1 MRVLVCEDEDLMAE
15 LVRQGLAEEGHDVEV
30 VASGERAIDAV
41 MRSAYDLVLLDVML
55 PGLDGFATCRRLR
68 DRGSGVPVLMLT
80 ARDDVDDRVRGL
92 DSGADDYLGK
102 PFSLAELLAR
112 VRALLRRGAAD
123 FAGRVA
129 VGDLELDTATSTAR
143 RAGSRIDLTARE
155 LAVLELLMREHGR
168 VVSRDQI
175 LEHAWPHGAD
185 HRSNVIDVIVGRLR
199 DKIDR
204 PFNAASIETV
214 RGLGYRL
221 RIE

>member
-1 MRVLVCEDEDLMAE
+1 MRVLVCEDEDMMAE
-15 LVRQGLAEEGHDVEV
+15 LVRQGLAEDGHEVEV
-30 VASGERAIDAV
+30 VTTGERAIDAV
-41 MRSAYDLVLLDVML
+41 MQSAYDLVLLDVML
-55 PGLDGFATCRRLR
+55 PGLDGFATCRRMR
-68 DRGSGVPVLMLT
+68 ARGSGVPVLMLT

-112 VRALLRRGAAD
+112 VRALLRRGPAD

-129 VGDLELDTATSTAR
+129 VGNLELDTATSTAR
-143 RAGSRIDLTARE
+143 RAGSQIDLTARE

-204 PFNAASIETV
+204 PFGAASIETV

>member
-15 LVRQGLAEEGHDVEV
+15 LVGQALTEEGHDVEV

-41 MRSAYDLVLLDVML
+41 MQNAYDLVLLDVML

-112 VRALLRRGAAD
+112 VRALLRRGPAD
-123 FAGRVA
+123 FGGRIA
-129 VGDLELDTATSTAR
+129 VGDLELDTAASTVR
-143 RAGSRIDLTARE
+143 RAGSRIDLTVRE

-175 LEHAWPHGAD
+175 LENAWPRGAD

-214 RGLGYRL
+214 RGRGYRL

>member
-1 MRVLVCEDEDLMAE
+1 MRVLVCEDEGLMAE

-30 VASGERAIDAV
+30 VTSGERAIDAIMQSV
-41 MRSAYDLVLLDVML
+41 YDLVLLDVML

-175 LEHAWPHGAD
+175 LEHGWPHGAD

-199 DKIDR
+199 DKVDR

>member
-15 LVRQGLAEEGHDVEV
+15 LVGQALTEEGHDVEV

-41 MRSAYDLVLLDVML
+41 MQNAYDLVLLDVML

-112 VRALLRRGAAD
+112 VRALLRRGPAD
-123 FAGRVA
+123 FGGRVA
-129 VGDLELDTATSTAR
+129 VGDLELDTATSTVR
-143 RAGSRIDLTARE
+143 RRGSRIDLTVRE

-168 VVSRDQI
+168 VISRDQI
-175 LEHAWPHGAD
+175 LEHAWPRGTD

-204 PFNAASIETV
+204 PFDAASIETV
-214 RGLGYRL
+214 RGRGYRL

>member
-15 LVRQGLAEEGHDVEV
+15 LVGQALTEEGHDVEV

-41 MRSAYDLVLLDVML
+41 MQSAYDLVLLDVML

-68 DRGSGVPVLMLT
+68 DRGSGVAVLMLT

-112 VRALLRRGAAD
+112 VRALLRRGPAD
-123 FAGRVA
+123 FGGRVA

-143 RAGSRIDLTARE
+143 RAGSRIDLTVRE

-175 LEHAWPHGAD
+175 LEHAWPRGAD

-214 RGLGYRL
+214 RGRGYRL

>member
-15 LVRQGLAEEGHDVEV
+15 LVGQALTEEGHDVEV
-30 VASGERAIDAV
+30 VASGERASDAV
-41 MRSAYDLVLLDVML
+41 MQNAYALVLLDVML
-55 PGLDGFATCRRLR
+55 PGLDGFAPCRRLR

-112 VRALLRRGAAD
+112 VRALLRRGPAD
-123 FAGRVA
+123 FGGRIA
-129 VGDLELDTATSTAR
+129 VGDLELDTAASTVR
-143 RAGSRIDLTARE
+143 RAGSRIDLTVRE

-175 LEHAWPHGAD
+175 LEHAWPRGAD
-185 HRSNVIDVIVGRLR
+185 HRSNVIDVIVGRLP
-199 DKIDR
+199 DQIDR

-214 RGLGYRL
+214 RGRGYRL